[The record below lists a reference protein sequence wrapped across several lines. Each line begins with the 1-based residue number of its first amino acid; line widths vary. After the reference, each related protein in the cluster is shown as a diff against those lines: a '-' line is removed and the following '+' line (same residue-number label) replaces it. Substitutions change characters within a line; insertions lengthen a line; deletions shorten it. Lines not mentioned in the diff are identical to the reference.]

1 MSASRSNQNSAMR
14 VSSSPLPG
22 IGSPIT
28 TSKADSRSLATISM
42 RSSPTA

>member
-1 MSASRSNQNSAMR
+1 MDFRRSNQNSAIS
-14 VSSSPLPG
+14 VSKRPLPG

-28 TSKADSRSLATISM
+28 TSKALRRSLAIISS